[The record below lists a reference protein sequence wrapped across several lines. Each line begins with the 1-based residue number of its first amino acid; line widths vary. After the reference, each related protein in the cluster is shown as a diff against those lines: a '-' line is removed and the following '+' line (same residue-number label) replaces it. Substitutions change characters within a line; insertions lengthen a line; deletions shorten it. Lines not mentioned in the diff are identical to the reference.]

1 MLSAN
6 WSCKLKAA
14 GVWKVLF
21 IRGLN
26 LLSPRAGWAKY
37 YTKRLVK
44 YCYLWLDK
52 PSPSHR
58 CFRFKDEFTVSWW
71 TYIRV
76 QQELCWSN
84 GKQHFPKEKFDP
96 HVAFSHFSNCFF
108 PKQQYQYH
116 LETSHYWS
124 SISASFYSLLAF
136 HILNFD
142 DRLSIIWGPFF
153 MSKYSY
159 FFRHDNRF
167 WRHNLLARVSII
179 SRYCDKPLVALET
192 WNKLFSLF
200 SNLKFY
206 KREVWLL
213 IEPLVSD
220 GCIKEIHFFFRY
232 FYFF

>member
-1 MLSAN
+1 MS
-6 WSCKLKAA
+6 
-14 GVWKVLF
+14 
-21 IRGLN
+21 
-26 LLSPRAGWAKY
+26 SPWVDGHISVRSRNCAEAMVNN
-37 YTKRLVK
+37 T
-44 YCYLWLDK
+44 
-52 PSPSHR
+52 
-58 CFRFKDEFTVSWW
+58 
-71 TYIRV
+71 
-76 QQELCWSN
+76 
-84 GKQHFPKEKFDP
+84 FPKRNSTCTSLLHIFRT
-96 HVAFSHFSNCFF
+96 VFF
-108 PKQQYQYH
+108 PKQHYQYH

-124 SISASFYSLLAF
+124 SISASFCSLQAF

-142 DRLSIIWGPFF
+142 NRLSIIWGPFF

-159 FFRHDNRF
+159 FFRNDNRF

-179 SRYCDKPLVALET
+179 CRYCDKPLVALET

-220 GCIKEIHFFFRY
+220 RCIKEIHFFFRY